1 MTWYVVFRGRRPGVY
16 QDWATCNDQVCGY
29 SNSSYRGYATREEAI
44 RSYRAYF
51 GKGDEGINR
60 YQGESSGEHALPI
73 QESAAERVGA
83 GRANDP
89 AEAVAPGEPDLV
101 PLVLALVAILIAMVA
116 YLVN

>member
-1 MTWYVVFRGRRPGVY
+1 MY

-29 SNSSYRGYATREEAI
+29 SNSLYRGYATREEAI

-73 QESAAERVGA
+73 QESAAERAGA

-89 AEAVAPGEPDLV
+89 AEAVAPGEPNLV
-101 PLVLALVAILIAMVA
+101 SLVLALVAILIAMVA